1 MGFWVKILVIMIINQ
16 VVVVDIDVSVYI
28 VRMNK
33 VFIKAIVDV
42 VVVCF

>member
-1 MGFWVKILVIMIINQ
+1 MIINQ
-16 VVVVDIDVSVYI
+16 VVVVVDIDVSVYI